1 MLWQSLKGRGIP
13 PPLVQEGN
21 SPPMEYSLESYVHQQ
36 PLSPPGTYPIPD
48 TGMHDTD
55 GTAFPLNYRNLSV
68 EEKKEYL
75 VITRNSLELLSSIL
89 DAEMEPKP
97 LKVLLWLITTKQY
110 LSKKKKKNNKA
121 VLIDK

>member
-1 MLWQSLKGRGIP
+1 
-13 PPLVQEGN
+13 
-21 SPPMEYSLESYVHQQ
+21 
-36 PLSPPGTYPIPD
+36 
-48 TGMHDTD
+48 MHDTD

-97 LKVLLWLITTKQY
+97 LKVLL
-110 LSKKKKKNNKA
+110 
-121 VLIDK
+121 

>member
-1 MLWQSLKGRGIP
+1 
-13 PPLVQEGN
+13 
-21 SPPMEYSLESYVHQQ
+21 MEYSLESYVHQQ

-89 DAEMEPKP
+89 DAETPQKP
-97 LKVLLWLITTKQY
+97 LKVI
-110 LSKKKKKNNKA
+110 LSIKKTNH
-121 VLIDK
+121 

>member
-1 MLWQSLKGRGIP
+1 
-13 PPLVQEGN
+13 
-21 SPPMEYSLESYVHQQ
+21 MEYSLESYVHQQ

-89 DAEMEPKP
+89 DAETEPKP
-97 LKVLLWLITTKQY
+97 LKVL
-110 LSKKKKKNNKA
+110 KKKKKKKNKA